1 MKPLGF
7 YLKIATFFIF
17 SNACF
22 SMEINENLNNRI
34 TDLIRPNWPYEAFL
48 AIPRISE
55 MTPILAIE
63 FSKDDQTIQSTK
75 CVELFYLELQKK
87 FESKALLER
96 ESLHK
101 LLCKAMK
108 RAIHKTEQAM
118 LIEKFPSSNDVTF
131 RFDFFNGLVS
141 IIEIPYPPLD
151 PMAQLENVFLD
162 ENSVVNFGGIE
173 FPEEFELEISQTPL

>member
-1 MKPLGF
+1 MKSLGF

-17 SNACF
+17 SHPCF
-22 SMEINENLNNRI
+22 AMDLDEDLNDRI
-34 TDLIRPNWPYEAFL
+34 TDLLRPTWPYEAFL

-63 FSKDDQTIQSTK
+63 FSKDDRTIQSTK

-87 FESKALLER
+87 FEPKALLER
-96 ESLHK
+96 ESLHRV
-101 LLCKAMK
+101 LCKAMK
-108 RAIHKTEQAM
+108 RAIQKTEQAL
-118 LIEKFPSSNDVTF
+118 LIEKFPSSNRITF

-151 PMAQLENVFLD
+151 PKAQLENVFLD

-173 FPEEFELEISQTPL
+173 LREELELVISQTPL

>member
-7 YLKIATFFIF
+7 YLKIATIFIF
-17 SNACF
+17 SYPSFA
-22 SMEINENLNNRI
+22 MDLDEDLNNRI
-34 TDLIRPNWPYEAFL
+34 TDLLRPNWPYEAFL

-63 FSKDDQTIQSTK
+63 FSKENRTIQSTK

-87 FESKALLER
+87 FESTALLER

-173 FPEEFELEISQTPL
+173 LPEEFELEISQTPL